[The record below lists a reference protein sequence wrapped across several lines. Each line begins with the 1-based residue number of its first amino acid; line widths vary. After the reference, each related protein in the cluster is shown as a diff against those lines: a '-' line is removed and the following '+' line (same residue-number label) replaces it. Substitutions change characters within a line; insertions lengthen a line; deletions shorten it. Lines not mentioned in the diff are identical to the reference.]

1 MSVQSFYRESGFK
14 LLALAKLS
22 QCEYSVVLYLLN
34 CAVSGLDHIIT
45 TENELA
51 LALHREPI
59 DIRDAIGN
67 LTSRGMIRVGYGD
80 LTQAPKV
87 QSMRLSMQFDTH
99 KWQHENG
106 DSRTSHD
113 ALVFPF
119 RRQGA
124 TNLHVLDGHRRDTG
138 RDRERHNH
146 RQAEAHTWQ
155 RVLESF
161 IRNRSLDDAELTTSE
176 VAARTLCETHPVD
189 QVILMLRHFGPR
201 IPTLSLL
208 ASSWQHFQL
217 LFEEETQKV
226 DMLEARQKHMELD
239 QKVRDFATEYYGR
252 KDDLDLTEEEQA
264 VLQILSSHRHPRR
277 QLFWAWQMR
286 NRYPNLAKFFDETS
300 GLMLSVTG
308 TGTVVRKPTE

>member
-22 QCEYSVVLYLLN
+22 PNEYSIVLYLLN

-51 LALHREPI
+51 VALHMEPI
-59 DIRDAIGN
+59 EVRDAIGN
-67 LTSRGMIRVGYGD
+67 LTGRGIIRAGYGD
-80 LTQAPKV
+80 LTQSPKI
-87 QSMRLSMQFDTH
+87 QSVRLAMQYDTH
-99 KWQHENG
+99 KWHHDQQQ
-106 DSRTSHD
+106 SRTSHD

-119 RRQGA
+119 RRQGPA
-124 TNLHVLDGHRRDTG
+124 NLQILDGQRR
-138 RDRERHNH
+138 EKNNHH
-146 RQAEAHTWQ
+146 RQAEANTWQ

-161 IRNRSLDDAELTTSE
+161 IHNRSVDDDEL
-176 VAARTLCETHPVD
+176 AATETAAKTLCETHPVD
-189 QVILMLRHFGPR
+189 QVILMLRHFGGR

-226 DMLEARQKHMELD
+226 DLLEARQKHQELD
-239 QKVRDFATEYYGR
+239 QKVRDASSGYFSR
-252 KDDLDLTEEEQA
+252 KEELGLNEEEQS
-264 VLQILSSHRHPRR
+264 VLQILASHRHPRR

-286 NRYPNLAKFFDETS
+286 NRYPNLSRFFEETS
-300 GLMLSVTG
+300 NLMLSVTTSG
-308 TGTVVRKPTE
+308 TIVRKPSE

>member
-45 TENELA
+45 TEHELG
-51 LALHREPI
+51 LVLHRQPME
-59 DIRDAIGN
+59 IRDAISN
-67 LTSRGMIRVGYGD
+67 LVTRGIIRAGYGD
-80 LTQAPKV
+80 LTQAPKI
-87 QSMRLSMQFDTH
+87 QSVRLSMQFDTH
-99 KWQHENG
+99 KWRHDNG
-106 DSRTSHD
+106 ESQSSHD

-119 RRQGA
+119 RRQGL
-124 TNLHVLDGHRRDTG
+124 TNLQVVDGHRRDK
-138 RDRERHNH
+138 DRVSQ
-146 RQAEAHTWQ
+146 RQAEINTWQ

-161 IRNRSLDDAELTTSE
+161 IRNRSLDDAELATSE
-176 VAARTLCETHPVD
+176 AAAKTLCETHPVD
-189 QVILMLRHFGPR
+189 QVVLMLRHFGPR

-226 DMLEARQKHMELD
+226 DLLEARQKHHELD
-239 QKVRDFATEYYGR
+239 QKVRDAASECFGR
-252 KDDLDLTEEEQA
+252 KDDLELNEEEQG
-264 VLQILSSHRHPRR
+264 VLQILSTHRHPRR

-286 NRYPNLAKFFDETS
+286 NRYPNLSKFFDQTS
-300 GLMLSVTG
+300 NLMLSVTG
-308 TGTVVRKPTE
+308 TGTIVRKPTE

>member
-14 LLALAKLS
+14 LLALAKLT

-51 LALHREPI
+51 LALHRDPI
-59 DIRDAIGN
+59 EIRDAISN
-67 LTSRGMIRVGYGD
+67 LTSRGIIRVGYGD

-99 KWQHENG
+99 KWHHDNG
-106 DSRTSHD
+106 QSQSSHD

-124 TNLHVLDGHRRDTG
+124 ANLHVLDGHRRDK
-138 RDRERHNH
+138 DRGDKGNH
-146 RQAEAHTWQ
+146 RQAEANTWQ

-161 IRNRSLDDAELTTSE
+161 VRNRSLDDNELTASE
-176 VAARTLCETHPVD
+176 TAARTLCETHPVD

-226 DMLEARQKHMELD
+226 DLLEARQKHNELD
-239 QKVRDFATEYYGR
+239 QKVRDAASDFYGR
-252 KDDLDLTEEEQA
+252 KEDLEITEEEQA
-264 VLQILSSHRHPRR
+264 VLQILSTHRHPRR

-286 NRYPNLAKFFDETS
+286 NRYPNLAKFFEETS
-300 GLMLSVTG
+300 SLMLSVTG
-308 TGTVVRKPTE
+308 AGTIVRKPTE